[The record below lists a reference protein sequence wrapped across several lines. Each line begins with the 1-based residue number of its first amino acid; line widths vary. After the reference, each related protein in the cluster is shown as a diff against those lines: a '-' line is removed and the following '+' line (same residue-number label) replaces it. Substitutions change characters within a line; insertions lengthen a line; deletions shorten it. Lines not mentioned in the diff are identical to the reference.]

1 MSNVFEDIVDWI
13 SDLFSGIWDFIKTYL
28 PYILLACALFVLC
41 VAPISLAFLGVTGAI
56 EGAWGAAFLAGAS
69 FLLFPD
75 ETASIL
81 VRSVDQVGAVA
92 EEVASEVVDT
102 ADTVV
107 SGVLSSSSLW
117 LLLGAAGLFFLLRS
131 SDDERRERPK
141 APGPLDGKSSPTA
154 ADPISA
160 KPAVGAPSH
169 ELDEKKK
176 QPKAPGPLDG
186 KSSPTAADL
195 TSVKPT
201 VGAYSHGS

>member
-41 VAPISLAFLGVTGAI
+41 VAPISLAFLGITGAI

-75 ETASIL
+75 ETATIL

-107 SGVLSSSSLW
+107 SGVLSSPSLW
-117 LLLGAAGLFFLLRS
+117 LLLGAAGLFFILMS
-131 SDDERRERPK
+131 SDNERKEQPK
-141 APGPLDGKSSPTA
+141 APRPLD
-154 ADPISA
+154 
-160 KPAVGAPSH
+160 
-169 ELDEKKK
+169 DEKKK
-176 QPKAPGPLDG
+176 QPKAPRPLDG

-201 VGAYSHGS
+201 VGAPSYGS